1 MISKD
6 ELEKVITNIKD
17 SLEETQRALISED
30 LLAIISNYS
39 NALDEIDKLN
49 SEMKKLTDDNEELLK
64 VNGRL
69 FQQIGFDK
77 KEDKVKEV
85 KEEIEDKIDI
95 DDLIDEKGDIK

>member
-17 SLEETQRALISED
+17 NLEETQRALISED

-77 KEDKVKEV
+77 KEDKVEEV